1 MQREWRREKI
11 ANKRKHKGTREYS
24 FWEIGRKT
32 FYRGMKGN
40 GVGTAEI
47 RLDTKMSVG
56 KIVIQRWEKD
66 NCSDQQEREVTR
78 KARNGES
85 LMRAKDVR

>member
-1 MQREWRREKI
+1 
-11 ANKRKHKGTREYS
+11 
-24 FWEIGRKT
+24 
-32 FYRGMKGN
+32 MKGN

-66 NCSDQQEREVTR
+66 NCSDLQEREVTG
-78 KARNGES
+78 KARSRES

>member
-1 MQREWRREKI
+1 VEEEKV
-11 ANKRKHKGTREYS
+11 ANKRKHKGKREYS

-47 RLDTKMSVG
+47 RLDTKMSIR
-56 KIVIQRWEKD
+56 KIVIQRCEEDKCGDLQEK
-66 NCSDQQEREVTR
+66 EVPGR
-78 KARNGES
+78 ARNGES
-85 LMRAKDVR
+85 LTRSKDVR

>member
-1 MQREWRREKI
+1 VEEEKV
-11 ANKRKHKGTREYS
+11 ANKRKHKATREYS

-40 GVGTAEI
+40 GVGRAEM
-47 RLDTKMSVG
+47 RLDTKMTIR

-66 NCSDQQEREVTR
+66 KCCDLEEKEVTGR
-78 KARNGES
+78 ARSGES
-85 LMRAKDVR
+85 LTRSKDVR